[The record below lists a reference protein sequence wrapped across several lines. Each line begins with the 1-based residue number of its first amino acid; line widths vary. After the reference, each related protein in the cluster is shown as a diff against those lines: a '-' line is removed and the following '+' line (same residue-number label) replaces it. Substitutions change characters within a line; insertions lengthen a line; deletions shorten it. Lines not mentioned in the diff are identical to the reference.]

1 MNRNTMKHSLGTA
14 AIATGK
20 SKTTIHRAIK
30 SGKLSAFKNDDG
42 TFEIDPAELH
52 RVFDPVTHGVTGN
65 SVMEQSVT
73 PDAVAL
79 LAQENAFLKLQLE
92 REREFNRDLQAM
104 LKNESEERRK
114 LTALLTHQKDQTEQ
128 NTPST
133 AKKTNSLFQRIF
145 KR

>member
-1 MNRNTMKHSLGTA
+1 MKHSLGTA

-42 TFEIDPAELH
+42 AFEIDPSELH

-65 SVMEQSVT
+65 TTMEQSVT
-73 PDAVAL
+73 PDVTAL
-79 LAQENAFLKLQLE
+79 LAQENDFLRLQLE
-92 REREFNRDLQAM
+92 REREFNRDLQLM
-104 LKNESEERRK
+104 LKTESEERRK
-114 LTALLTHQKDQTEQ
+114 LTALLTYQKDQTEQ

-133 AKKTNSLFQRIF
+133 VKTNSLFAKIF
-145 KR
+145 KKDLR

>member
-1 MNRNTMKHSLGTA
+1 MKHSLGTA

-42 TFEIDPAELH
+42 AFEIDPSELH

-65 SVMEQSVT
+65 TTMEQSVT
-73 PDAVAL
+73 PDVTAL
-79 LAQENAFLKLQLE
+79 LAQENDFLRLQLE
-92 REREFNRDLQAM
+92 REREFNRDLQLM
-104 LKNESEERRK
+104 LKTESEERRK
-114 LTALLTHQKDQTEQ
+114 LTALLTYQKDQTEQ

-133 AKKTNSLFQRIF
+133 VKTNSLFERIF
-145 KR
+145 RR